1 MILMGISETRQ
12 ESLPYGN
19 LISRYVREIAMGVM
33 TPRRRAVVPFGT
45 FAMASHVGKKNG
57 INRKIFCII
66 VVARPNRSLVN
77 TK

>member
-12 ESLPYGN
+12 ESLPYEN

-45 FAMASHVGKKNG
+45 FAMASHVGKKKRNKSQN
-57 INRKIFCII
+57 ILHYR
-66 VVARPNRSLVN
+66 RR
-77 TK
+77 